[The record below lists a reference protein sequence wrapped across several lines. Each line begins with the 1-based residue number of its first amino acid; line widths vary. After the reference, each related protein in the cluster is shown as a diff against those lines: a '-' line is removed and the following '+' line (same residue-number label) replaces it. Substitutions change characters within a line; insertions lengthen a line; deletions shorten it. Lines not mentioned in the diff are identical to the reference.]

1 MRITSKGQVTI
12 PGDIRRQAGFA
23 PGTDV
28 EFVVDGSTVRI
39 IKAKPASGKAS
50 KGQRL
55 VSRLRGSAQ
64 VKLSTDEV
72 MEMTRGWDKE
82 PPGVLD

>member
-12 PGDIRRQAGFA
+12 PGDIRREAGFA

-28 EFVVDGSTVRI
+28 DFVVDGSSVRI
-39 IKAKPASGKAS
+39 VKAKPAAGRSS

-55 VSRLRGSAQ
+55 VNRLRGSGQ

-72 MEMTRGWDKE
+72 MDMTRGWDKE